1 MDQLSTFYPL
11 LFTCY
16 KRSPRVFFNVKFFF
30 ASVTS
35 LGTSSYFLS
44 QLHSLFMLV
53 SLSWLSSSDCRSVE
67 WWQCWTPT
75 VHCFLLLLCIFFIR
89 ISHYFLFLCI
99 TLIFIG
105 QFPVLIIKIYK
116 NVIQIYHWEIRRQ
129 QSYTL
134 HCLCSD
140 PSLTAFERNDT
151 IGYWSWGASDVHI
164 VTCELKDLVVKFVL
178 YVIIYN
184 SYTMEF
190 EIWAMLLSDWYYLTK
205 LW

>member
-1 MDQLSTFYPL
+1 
-11 LFTCY
+11 
-16 KRSPRVFFNVKFFF
+16 
-30 ASVTS
+30 
-35 LGTSSYFLS
+35 
-44 QLHSLFMLV
+44 MLV
-53 SLSWLSSSDCRSVE
+53 SLSSLSVRSVDLL
-67 WWQCWTPT
+67 TLT
-75 VHCFLLLLCIFFIR
+75 VDLLNGGNVELLPSTVFFHNCIFFIR

-151 IGYWSWGASDVHI
+151 ICYWSWGASDVHV
-164 VTCELKDLVVKFVL
+164 VTCELKDLAVKFVL
-178 YVIIYN
+178 YIQLIYHG
-184 SYTMEF
+184 
-190 EIWAMLLSDWYYLTK
+190 IWNLSHVVEWLVLLN
-205 LW
+205 